1 MSSGQETAEAAC
13 SQYANAVG
21 TLEESDELGHA
32 LETWSD
38 ATAQYWASSGRVGQ
52 LTLSGKLAKF
62 RMKPV
67 LVRLSC
73 HLDASSLKVE
83 VTLI

>member
-38 ATAQYWASSGRVGQ
+38 ATILGFFMKRGSTHAVREVRQISHETSSG
-52 LTLSGKLAKF
+52 
-62 RMKPV
+62 
-67 LVRLSC
+67 
-73 HLDASSLKVE
+73 
-83 VTLI
+83 